1 MVTKTAWF
9 VEKELKINNQIPQ
22 KNGKVWL
29 ANQRAMFDL
38 EFVDD
43 FGN

>member
-9 VEKELKINNQIPQ
+9 VEKGLKIKNQIPQ
-22 KNGKVWL
+22 KNEKVWL
-29 ANQRAMFDL
+29 ADQRAMFDL